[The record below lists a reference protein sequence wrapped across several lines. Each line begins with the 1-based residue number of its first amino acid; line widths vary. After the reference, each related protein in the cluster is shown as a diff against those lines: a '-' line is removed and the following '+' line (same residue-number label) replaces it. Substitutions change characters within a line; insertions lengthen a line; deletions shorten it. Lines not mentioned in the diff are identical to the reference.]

1 MKNASGLFNPD
12 HGINKVTPGDLGPLH
27 TSAWDPADGDGDF
40 AGDDPTDL
48 GEEFLSDAL
57 PLLGGAG
64 IALLVVGALVLA
76 VVL

>member
-1 MKNASGLFNPD
+1 MKHAAGLFNPED
-12 HGINKVTPGDLGPLH
+12 GIEKRAPGDRGQLH
-27 TSAWDPADGDGDF
+27 TPAADPGTEDGDF
-40 AGDDPTDL
+40 VGDDPVDL

-64 IALLVVGALVLA
+64 IALLIVGALVLA